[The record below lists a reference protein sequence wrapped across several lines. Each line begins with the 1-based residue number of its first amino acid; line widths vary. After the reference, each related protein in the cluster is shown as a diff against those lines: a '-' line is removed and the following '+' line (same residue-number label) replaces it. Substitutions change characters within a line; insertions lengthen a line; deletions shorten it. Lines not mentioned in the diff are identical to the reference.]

1 VMVER
6 VKMLRNNPGPNE
18 FVFVAQFNDMI
29 ASAH

>member
-1 VMVER
+1 
-6 VKMLRNNPGPNE
+6 MLRNNPGPNE